1 MNNLFGETKQVKKGN
16 PKGFIPLAERMRPEN
31 FDEFL
36 GQGEIVG
43 EGKILRVAIEKDEV
57 PSMIFW
63 GPPGTGKTTL
73 ARIIANMTKSTFIQL
88 SATSGSVKEVREV
101 VKNAKKAREFNGQKT
116 ILFVDEIHRFNKAQQ
131 DAFLPYVEDGT
142 IILIGATTENPS
154 FEVISALLS
163 RCRVFVFKALSIP
176 EIEQIL
182 DRALK
187 DKIKGLGNIKINIA
201 PETIKFLAGMSG
213 NDARTALNALELAV
227 KFGAPQIRVRK
238 ISNLLGGA
246 ESAEAEEITQ
256 SSIDSQARPSAKVD
270 KADIIEISIDA
281 VKESLQKTH
290 LLYDRA
296 GEEHYNIIS
305 ALHKSMRGSDVD
317 AALYWLG
324 RMLESGEDPLY
335 VARRLV
341 RFASEDI
348 GLADPGALTQAV
360 AAYQACHFLGMPEC
374 NVNLA
379 QAVAYM
385 ARAHK
390 SNALYTAY
398 QRVQDDIK
406 NLPAYPVPLHIRNA
420 PTELM
425 KDIGYGK
432 DYKYNPNFSGPVEQ
446 DYLPEEL
453 KGKKY
458 FREKRKDEKK
468 RDNI

>member
-1 MNNLFGETKQVKKGN
+1 MNDLFGEEKQQKKNN

-31 FDEFL
+31 FDDFL

-43 EGKILRVAIEKDEV
+43 EGKILRLAIEKDEV

-73 ARIIANMTKSTFIQL
+73 ARIIAKMTKATFIQL
-88 SATSGSVKEVREV
+88 SATSGSVKDIREV
-101 VKNAKKAREFNGQKT
+101 VKNAEKSAEFNGRKT

-131 DAFLPYVEDGT
+131 DAFLPYVENGT

-154 FEVISALLS
+154 FEVNSALLS
-163 RCRVFVFKALSIP
+163 RCRVFVFKTLSIP

-182 DRALK
+182 DHALK
-187 DKIKGLGNIKINIA
+187 DKTRGLGNIKINIA
-201 PETIKFLAGMSG
+201 SETINFLAGMSG
-213 NDARTALNALELAV
+213 NDARTALNALELAA
-227 KFGAPQIRVRK
+227 KFSSKDKNGVININA
-238 ISNLLGGA
+238 
-246 ESAEAEEITQ
+246 SAI
-256 SSIDSQARPSAKVD
+256 
-270 KADIIEISIDA
+270 
-281 VKESLQKTH
+281 KESLQKTH

-305 ALHKSMRGSDVD
+305 ALHKAMRGSDVD
-317 AALYWLG
+317 TALYWLG
-324 RMLESGEDPLY
+324 RMLESGEDPLF

-360 AAYQACHFLGMPEC
+360 AAYQASHFNGMPEC

-379 QAVAYM
+379 QAVAYL
-385 ARAHK
+385 ARAPK
-390 SNALYTAY
+390 SNALYVAY
-398 QRVQDDIK
+398 QNVQKDIK

-425 KDIGYGK
+425 KNIGYGK
-432 DYKYNPNFSGPVEQ
+432 DYKYNPNFTVPVDQ
-446 DYLPEEL
+446 DYLPKEL

-458 FREKRKDEKK
+458 FEEKK
-468 RDNI
+468 NRDKK